1 MQITEENLVEQ
12 LKMKDEEALT
22 YLVETHGG
30 LFNAIIRRYLQG
42 NQSDIEECLSDV
54 LVAIWF
60 HIESFDPAKNE
71 FRQWAAA
78 VAKYRAIDY
87 LRKTAKANEH
97 RSRFELDEARV
108 AKEAVQQPLFDM
120 ETLLKGLSPVEKEI
134 FEKYY
139 VEGVPSKEIA
149 VDFKANESW
158 VHNKLS
164 RGRKKLKT
172 ILLKEGV

>member
-12 LKMKDEEALT
+12 LKMKNEDALT
-22 YLVETHGG
+22 YLLETNGG
-30 LFNAIIRRYLQG
+30 LLNAVIRRYLNGSQV
-42 NQSDIEECLSDV
+42 DIEECLSDV

-60 HIESFDPAKNE
+60 HIESFEPAKNE

-78 VAKYRAIDY
+78 IAKYRAIDY

-97 RSRFELDEARV
+97 KSRFELDETRV
-108 AKEAVQQPLFDM
+108 KQDTLQQPLFDM
-120 ETLLKGLSPVEKEI
+120 GALLNGLSPVEKQI

-139 VEGVPSKEIA
+139 VEGVPSREIA
-149 VDFKANESW
+149 ADFKEKESW

-164 RGRKKLKT
+164 RGRKKLKM
-172 ILLKEGV
+172 ILLREGI